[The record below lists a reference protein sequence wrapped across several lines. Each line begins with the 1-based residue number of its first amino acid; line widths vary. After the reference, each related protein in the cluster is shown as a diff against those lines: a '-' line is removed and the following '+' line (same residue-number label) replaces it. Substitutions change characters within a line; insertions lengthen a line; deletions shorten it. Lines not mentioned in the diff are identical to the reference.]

1 MTDHVTR
8 SPEAPDPAAFTAFY
22 DRSVTEVFRYFYK
35 AGAGDR
41 RLAEDLTQETFM
53 AAVRAFQSGH
63 VETMTI
69 NWLIVV
75 ARHKLIDHYRRRSRE
90 ERKLTLAWSEQS
102 VHDDESPLGFA
113 VDEAEALTLLDC
125 LSPIHRLVLV
135 LRYLDDLAVS
145 EVAESI
151 GRSVS
156 ATESILVRARQSLSR
171 KLREVHDA

>member
-8 SPEAPDPAAFTAFY
+8 SPEAPDPAAFAAFY
-22 DRSVTEVFRYFYK
+22 DRSVAEVFRYFFK
-35 AGAGDR
+35 AAAGDR

-53 AAVRAFQSGH
+53 AAVRSFQSGQ

-75 ARHKLIDHYRRRSRE
+75 ARHKLIDHFRRRSRE
-90 ERKLTLAWSEQS
+90 QRKLTLAWTEQS
-102 VHDDESPLGFA
+102 VHDDGSSLGFA
-113 VDEAEALTLLDC
+113 VDEAEALTLLEC

-135 LRYLDDLAVS
+135 LRYLDDLPVS
-145 EVAESI
+145 EVADSI

-171 KLREVHDA
+171 KMREVHDA